1 LSRAEKI
8 RLATIGRI
16 AEETGE
22 LTRNGMRVSSFGQI
36 IYKVNK
42 KKVKSSHCLV
52 DIVRTYSPS
61 LPSYKSGFCKRSSHT
76 QARTIK
82 QG

>member
-1 LSRAEKI
+1 MSRAEKI

-42 KKVKSSHCLV
+42 KKVKSSHCIV

-61 LPSYKSGFCKRSSHT
+61 LPS
-76 QARTIK
+76 
-82 QG
+82 